1 MGTAVFVAAALPS
14 VAADRAPADSML
26 DRARTAV
33 ATHEF
38 AGTVRIRWRTETG
51 LAQQDVPVR
60 AVDGG
65 LQLANGHLVED
76 DGRAWMRNDA
86 RWQTLWSDT
95 RAPAAPSVAS
105 KYHVRIA
112 PGPVVAGHPT
122 RALTIRRSGHV
133 VERYAFDRT
142 NGLVLQRIRYG
153 DGGRV
158 SASMMFVELGPVRTV
173 QGRLA
178 TPKVEAGAPR
188 PLARPPSDAHRRVG
202 NGFVLVGARSASG
215 TRPSCS
221 TATACSPR
229 RCSPATAPSTGT
241 RCRPATG
248 SGSETPRPGAT
259 ALRVAPCW
267 PGRSGGRTYTCVTDA
282 SDSEQRAVMA
292 SLSHTDDGA
301 WTDAVRF
308 VTSPFSWF

>member
-1 MGTAVFVAAALPS
+1 MGTAVFVVAALPS

-51 LAQQDVPVR
+51 LAAQDVPVR

-65 LQLANGHLVED
+65 LQLANGHVVED
-76 DGRAWMRNDA
+76 GGRAWMRNDA

-112 PGPVVAGHPT
+112 RGPVVAGHPT
-122 RALTIRRSGHV
+122 RALTIRRNGHV

-153 DGGRV
+153 DAGRV

-173 QGRLA
+173 QGTLA

-202 NGFVLVGARSASG
+202 DGFVLVGAQRVGDETQLQYSDGVFTASVF
-215 TRPSCS
+215 TRDG
-221 TATACSPR
+221 ALDWDAL
-229 RCSPATAPSTGT
+229 PAGDRIRVGDT
-241 RCRPATG
+241 
-248 SGSETPRPGAT
+248 E
-259 ALRVAPCW
+259 ALRYRTAGGTVLAW
-267 PGRSGGRTYTCVTDA
+267 QSGGRTYTCVTDA
-282 SDSEQRAVMA
+282 SDSELRAVMA